1 MDRVS
6 PHAKM
11 KSTKRAQARGKGN
24 DPMTESIRRRAV
36 LALAGT
42 TLAMPALGQ
51 VQGWPRQSV
60 RVIVPAAGGGSSD
73 PLARFCAQEFARRFG
88 QAFVI
93 ENRPGAAGNV
103 GMQAA
108 ARAPAD
114 GQTLLFSWAGPLAT
128 NMALYRNLTF
138 NSQRDFDPIVRF
150 GYVPNALV
158 VGKDSPIHTLADYVA
173 YARANPG
180 AMTYGST
187 GNGSSM
193 HLAGAMLGMA
203 TGTTL
208 THVPYTSPAS
218 ATTDAIAGR
227 LGSMFLGAPG
237 TVPLKRAGE
246 IRVLAVLSER
256 RAAVLPDVP
265 TAAEQGYPGVV
276 MGTWFAWLAP
286 KGTPQP
292 IIQALNAAANEI
304 VTGPTREWLLQQ
316 GLDIADGAAGGTPDD
331 LARFLASEIE
341 RHAELVRLAN
351 ITVE

>member
-1 MDRVS
+1 MTISIER
-6 PHAKM
+6 
-11 KSTKRAQARGKGN
+11 RAMLGLGA
-24 DPMTESIRRRAV
+24 AV
-36 LALAGT
+36 LAA
-42 TLAMPALGQ
+42 PAIAQ
-51 VQGWPRQSV
+51 PAWPRQPV
-60 RVIVPAAGGGSSD
+60 RIIVPAAGGGSSD
-73 PLARFCAQEFARRFG
+73 PIARFCAQEFSRRFG

-103 GMQAA
+103 GMANA

-114 GQTLLFSWAGPLAT
+114 GHTLLFSWAGPLAT

-138 NSQRDFDPIVRF
+138 HSQRDFDPVARF

-158 VGKDSPIHTLADYVA
+158 VGKDSPIRTLAEYIA
-173 YARANPG
+173 FARANPA

-193 HLAGAMLGMA
+193 HLAGATLAMA
-203 TGTTL
+203 SGATL

-218 ATTDAIAGR
+218 ATTDVIAGR

-237 TVPLKRAGE
+237 TVPLRRAGE
-246 IRVLAVLSER
+246 IRVLAVLAER

-265 TAAEQGYPGVV
+265 TAAEQGYPSVV

-292 IIQALNAAANEI
+292 IIEALNAAANEI
-304 VTGPTREWLLQQ
+304 VAGPTREWLLQQ
-316 GLDIADGAAGGTPDD
+316 GLDIDDGAAGGPPDA
-331 LARFLASEIE
+331 LARFLAAEIE
-341 RHAELVRLAN
+341 RHAELVRTAG